1 METGRKREE
10 GVERSTFDLQ
20 DLVRDEEKIDTNRM
34 AVARMGTRVDK
45 RGKKGGEKEERG
57 IKRGGR
63 REESREGGLVNRL
76 WERGSRESDG
86 VTEIT

>member
-1 METGRKREE
+1 MEIGRKREE

-34 AVARMGTRVDK
+34 AVARMATRVDK